1 MSGTKKI
8 DPASLST
15 WEMYRSLLFSVY
27 LPSFFMSLC
36 QGSILLIL
44 PLYALDLGANAGV
57 AAVVFSIRGLGN
69 MVMDVPAGV
78 ATARL
83 GDKHTMLAAVGLM
96 AITGFIASQAASP
109 TGLAFAAFFF
119 GGAMAS
125 WLIARLTH
133 ISEAV
138 PVHHRGKAIAT
149 MAGLQRFGN
158 LLGPVISGTIAVSFG
173 FEYVFICVGIVATIA
188 VLLVVIF
195 VPTNKKGYQ
204 EETPGILKLV
214 PHILFNQRRIFAT
227 AGMAILLLTMVRA
240 GRQLLIPLW
249 GESLGLDA
257 ADIGLIMGSAAALD
271 MAMFPLAGFMLDNM
285 GRRYSAF
292 SCLGFLSLGMI
303 LIPFTTGFATLVV
316 AALVIGLGNG
326 LGSGIN
332 MTLGA
337 DFAPPDQR
345 GEFLGVW
352 RLMGDSG
359 SFAGPMLMGYI
370 ANTFLLSMAFNVTA
384 AIGVLGMVIIVFF
397 VKETLVKVK

>member
-8 DPASLST
+8 DPAFLST
-15 WEMYRSLLFSVY
+15 WDMYRSLIFSVY

-36 QGSILLIL
+36 QGSVLLIL
-44 PLYALDLGANAGV
+44 PLYALDLGANAGI
-57 AAVVFSIRGLGN
+57 AALVFSIRGLGN
-69 MVMDVPAGV
+69 MVVDVPAGV
-78 ATARL
+78 ATARI
-83 GDKHTMLAAVGLM
+83 GDKHTMLLAVGLM
-96 AITGFIASQAASP
+96 AVTGFLASQASSP
-109 TGLAFAAFFF
+109 VELALAAFFF
-119 GGAMAS
+119 GGAMAA

-158 LLGPVISGTIAVSFG
+158 LLGPIVSGTIAVSFG
-173 FEYVFICVGIVATIA
+173 LEYVFFCVGIIAAIA
-188 VLLVVIF
+188 VLLVILF
-195 VPTNKKGYQ
+195 VPANKKGHQ
-204 EETPGILKLV
+204 EDTPGILKLV
-214 PHILFNQRRIFAT
+214 PHILFRQGRIFAT
-227 AGMAILLLTMVRA
+227 AGFAILLLTMVRA

-249 GESLGLDA
+249 GESLGLNA
-257 ADIGLIMGSAAALD
+257 ADIGLIMGCAAALD

-303 LIPFTTGFATLVV
+303 LVPFTVGFTTLMI
-316 AALVIGLGNG
+316 AALVVGMGNG

-337 DFAPPDQR
+337 DFAPTDQR

-359 SFAGPMLMGYI
+359 SFAGPLFAGYI

-384 AIGVLGMVIIVFF
+384 AFGVLGMVIIVFF